1 MRTAKDIVNDK
12 QDSLLTVPATTSV
25 YDALIIMT
33 KHRVGSIVVT
43 KNDQICGIW
52 TERDLMFS
60 VMEPDFDPRSTLIEQ
75 SYSENLITADATED
89 VYQLYDKFVGKR
101 IRHLLIKDDEKFIG
115 LISVGDVMKASL
127 REKADQI
134 SSLNQ
139 KVSLEYY
146 ENWKQVKAES

>member
-1 MRTAKDIVNDK
+1 MRTAKDIVDDK
-12 QDSLLTVPATTSV
+12 QASLLTVPASTTV
-25 YDALIIMT
+25 YDALLIMT

-43 KNDQICGIW
+43 SEDKICGIW

-60 VMEPDFDPRSTLIEQ
+60 VLAPDFDAKSTLVENN
-75 SYSENLITADATED
+75 YSERLITADATED

-101 IRHLLIKDDEKFIG
+101 IRHLLVMEGDQYIG

-127 REKADQI
+127 RERADEI

-146 ENWKQVKAES
+146 ENWKQAKAES

>member
-1 MRTAKDIVNDK
+1 MRTAKDIIEEKTDN
-12 QDSLLTVPATTSV
+12 LLTVPKTATV
-25 YDALIIMT
+25 HDALLIMT

-43 KNDQICGIW
+43 SEEGICGIW

-60 VMEPDFDPRSTLIEQ
+60 VLNPGFDARTALIEA
-75 SYSENLITADATED
+75 SYSENLITAEASED

-101 IRHLLIKDDEKFIG
+101 IRHLLIKDGEEYIG

-127 REKADQI
+127 RQKAEEI
-134 SSLNQ
+134 SGLNQ

-146 ENWKQVKAES
+146 ENWKQVKAER